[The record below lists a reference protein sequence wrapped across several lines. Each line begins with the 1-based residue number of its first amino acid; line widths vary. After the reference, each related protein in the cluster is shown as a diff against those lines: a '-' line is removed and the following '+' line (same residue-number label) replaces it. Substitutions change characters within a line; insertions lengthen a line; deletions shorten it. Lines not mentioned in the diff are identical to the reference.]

1 MTRYA
6 LDTTTFSLLMRRHP
20 AAVATLRTLA
30 PDDRVAI
37 CAVVRG
43 EIAYGLARLPSG
55 RRKTALAARAH
66 DLFLVIPCDEVSA
79 AVADVYGEL
88 KRAAERKGMPLGEND
103 LWIAAQAR
111 ASESTL
117 VTSDRDF
124 GRLPDLT
131 TEDWSS

>member
-20 AAVATLRTLA
+20 AAVAKLRMLA
-30 PDDRVAI
+30 PDDRVAVS
-37 CAVVRG
+37 AVVRG
-43 EIAYGLARLPSG
+43 EIKYGLARLPSG
-55 RRKTALAARAH
+55 RRKAALAARAD
-66 DLFLVIPCDEVSA
+66 DLFVAIPCDEITA
-79 AVADVYGEL
+79 GVADVYGEL

-111 ASESTL
+111 ASASTL
-117 VTSDRDF
+117 VTSDADF

-131 TEDWSS
+131 TQDWSS